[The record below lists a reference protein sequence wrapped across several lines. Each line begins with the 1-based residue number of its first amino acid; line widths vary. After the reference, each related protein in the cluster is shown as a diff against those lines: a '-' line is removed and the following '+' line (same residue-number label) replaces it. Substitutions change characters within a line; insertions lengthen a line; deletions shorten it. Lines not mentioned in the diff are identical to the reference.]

1 MSTAN
6 RDWLVQACRLMSV
19 AVILGFLAFAAYSF
33 NAGISKQT
41 VYAGPVGYWL
51 GIYLFLSG
59 AVSIACV
66 LLILWMA
73 ATRRKS
79 WRQCA
84 ATFASAWVLTLLAYV
99 AWNFLVQSKFV
110 AAA

>member
-1 MSTAN
+1 MSTSAI
-6 RDWLVQACRLMSV
+6 DWRVQACRLMSV

-33 NAGISKQT
+33 NAGVSKQA
-41 VYAGPVGYWL
+41 VYTGAVGYWL
-51 GIYLFLSG
+51 GMYLLLSG
-59 AVSIACV
+59 AVSVACV

-73 ATRRKS
+73 ATRRRS

-84 ATFASAWVLTLLAYV
+84 ATFASAWLLTLLAYA
-99 AWNFLVQSKFV
+99 AWHFLAQSKYL